1 MSCYFCSSTLIE
13 LLFLQFRRHSSFNI
27 AVLPTIEL
35 LFLQFRLQSCFY
47 FCSSAH
53 NQVFIFAVPPTIKFL
68 FLQFR
73 PQSSF
78 YFCSSTHNQVFI
90 FAVPLTIVFLFLQ
103 FRPQLSYYFYS
114 SAHNQVFIFAVPP
127 TFETQPQS
135 AVAQEKTEVVFHCKL
150 SGSPPPAVH
159 WTKDGD
165 PITPSDYVVE
175 TEDQLRIMGLIPS
188 DSGYYQCHAS
198 NELGSRQATA
208 QLVIRA
214 NGEMSIISVKCKAN

>member
-1 MSCYFCSSTLIE
+1 MQFYLFFC
-13 LLFLQFRRHSSFNI
+13 
-27 AVLPTIEL
+27 
-35 LFLQFRLQSCFY
+35 
-47 FCSSAH
+47 
-53 NQVFIFAVPPTIKFL
+53 
-68 FLQFR
+68 
-73 PQSSF
+73 
-78 YFCSSTHNQVFI
+78 
-90 FAVPLTIVFLFLQ
+90 
-103 FRPQLSYYFYS
+103 
-114 SAHNQVFIFAVPP
+114 FIFAVPP

-135 AVAQEKTEVVFHCKL
+135 VVAQEKTEVVFHCKL

-208 QLVIRA
+208 QLVVRA
-214 NGEMSIISVKCKAN
+214 NGETSIISVKCKAN